1 MVARKVSTKSKPA
14 SSLQRVAAKP
24 RAADLPGRLSSH
36 RSLLSGLSAD
46 DLALYLDVPE
56 VEGPVDARKRAD
68 RPGGT
73 LKTAK

>member
-1 MVARKVSTKSKPA
+1 MVARKVSLSPKPA
-14 SSLQRVAAKP
+14 SSLQRTEAKP

-36 RSLLSGLSAD
+36 RSLLSDMSAD

-56 VEGPVDARKRAD
+56 AEGPVDARKRAE
-68 RPGGT
+68 RPDSS